1 MAEKQTTCRIYVWHD
16 FLCVSGEMS
25 IEEDKEE
32 DEEEEA

>member
-1 MAEKQTTCRIYVWHD
+1 VWHD
-16 FLCVSGEMS
+16 FLCVRGEMS